1 MSLIAKP
8 TIIDTYSAKSAVTA
22 HQLAT
27 DLLTGWELFFNRDSE
42 AIFDDIAKDPV
53 KAVTFYGLTMQAGP
67 QINALLDAI
76 GDEDLPTRAPTSLPA
91 GWSFDG
97 QSFSYN
103 PPNE

>member
-1 MSLIAKP
+1 MSLITKP
-8 TIIDTYSAKSAVTA
+8 TISDIYSAKSAVTA

-27 DLLTGWELFFNRDSE
+27 DLLTGWELYFNRDAE

-53 KAVTFYGLTMQAGP
+53 KALNFYNLVMRASP
-67 QINALLDAI
+67 EVNAWLDAI
-76 GDEDLPTRAPTSLPA
+76 GDDDLPTRAPTSLPA

-103 PPNE
+103 PPTE